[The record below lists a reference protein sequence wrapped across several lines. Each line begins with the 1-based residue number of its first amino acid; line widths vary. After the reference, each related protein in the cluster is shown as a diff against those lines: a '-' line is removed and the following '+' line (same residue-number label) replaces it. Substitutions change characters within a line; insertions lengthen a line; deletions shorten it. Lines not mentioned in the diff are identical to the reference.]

1 MDSRHEM
8 NRRSALALLLCFP
21 LGAYA
26 GLTDW
31 LQDQLRRN
39 GSGTTLDPA
48 TAAAGLKQAL
58 ENGTQKAVAL
68 LGRQDGYFGN
78 PRVKIPLPEQLA
90 RVDKTLRKL
99 GQGKTADEFILS
111 LNRAAEA
118 AAPEAKAIFLNVIRQ
133 MTVTD
138 AIGIVRGPDN
148 AATGYFREHSEGAL
162 KEKFHP
168 MVAAATDKVGV
179 TRHYKRFLRDG
190 GMVARF
196 VDVRS
201 LDIDDYVTRK
211 ALDGLFLMVAD
222 EEKRIRQ
229 DPLARSTDLLRKVF
243 GSQK

>member
-1 MDSRHEM
+1 MM
-8 NRRSALALLLCFP
+8 NRRSALAALLCFP

-26 GLTDW
+26 GLNDW
-31 LQDQLRRN
+31 LKDQLRGN
-39 GSGTTLDPA
+39 GGGVMLDPA

-58 ENGTQKAVAL
+58 ENGTQQAVAS
-68 LGRQDGYFGN
+68 LGHEDGYFGN
-78 PRVKIPLPEQLA
+78 PRVRIPLPENLA

-99 GQGKTADEFILS
+99 GQDRTADEFVLS

-118 AAPEAKAIFLNVIRQ
+118 AAPEAKAIFLNVIRE

-168 MVAAATDKVGV
+168 IVAAATNKVGV
-179 TRHYKRFLRDG
+179 TQRYKRLLRDG
-190 GMVARF
+190 GTVARF
-196 VDVRS
+196 VDVRR
-201 LDIDDYVTRK
+201 LDIDGYVTQK

-229 DPLARSTDLLRKVF
+229 DPLARSTELLRKVF
-243 GSQK
+243 GNQK

>member
-1 MDSRHEM
+1 M
-8 NRRSALALLLCFP
+8 NRRCALTLLLCFP

-26 GLTDW
+26 SLTDW

-39 GSGTTLDPA
+39 GGSAAALDPA

-58 ENGTQKAVAL
+58 ENGTQHAVAS

-78 PRVKIPLPEQLA
+78 PRVKIPMPGQLA
-90 RVDKTLRKL
+90 RVDQLLRKL
-99 GQGKTADEFILS
+99 GQGKTADEFVLS

-118 AAPEAKAIFLNVIRQ
+118 AAPEANAIFLNVIRG

-138 AIGIVRGPDN
+138 AVGIVRGPDDS
-148 AATGYFREHSEGAL
+148 ATRYFRDHSETAL
-162 KEKFHP
+162 TEKFHP
-168 MVAAATDKVGV
+168 VVAAATDRVGV
-179 TRHYKRFLRDG
+179 TQHYKKFMRQG
-190 GMVARF
+190 GTVSRF

-201 LDIDDYVTRK
+201 LDIDNYVTGK

-222 EEKRIRQ
+222 EEKRIRR
-229 DPLARSTDLLRKVF
+229 DPLARSTELLRKVF